1 MALHDTY
8 VRRLLAFGISGLSVM
23 ADSLSAIKHAKVTP
37 IRDERGLVTDFKVE
51 GAFPKYGNDNDEVD
65 AIATWCVN
73 GLRDSQVSCLCP
85 AVEAMLML
93 LWLKARRCSCR
104 M

>member
-1 MALHDTY
+1 
-8 VRRLLAFGISGLSVM
+8 M

-65 AIATWCVN
+65 AIASW
-73 GLRDSQVSCLCP
+73 
-85 AVEAMLML
+85 
-93 LWLKARRCSCR
+93 
-104 M
+104 